1 MTARSVRGRGSKRM
15 LGLTVLASAC
25 LAPAW
30 SWLHQHPQ
38 SLLHRHRSGAAATSS
53 ASFRPPAN
61 EPPHQQHSSLLLPPL
76 RLASSDDPG
85 DDIIPWTLPNDF
97 DTFLNQCCIQS
108 FLFLLQSLRDGNSAV
123 WLDNFTQPVVSD
135 HDLPLSVAGS
145 TTRAADS
152 VKLLHYHGLAAL
164 NATLF
169 PTWDAYFG
177 TLLDQPKVWYTITSN
192 RAYIPDYQLEIVPAS
207 LCSRLVS
214 VREQIAREFA
224 KDLDVISASMGRKA
238 LEAYMMS
245 STSSALKGGAAG
257 TTDDHGAAS
266 ESALSDSDL
275 EQAPSSAQQRR
286 LQRPSLFFLEIA
298 ADGNAVDPS
307 PLRKG
312 NFDLLLLLCTQ
323 EAVHRVLQDSDM
335 DSASRYYLQNFYLER
350 LYTHFM
356 GSVPYGRGDDF
367 LEELLWQTPRLVH
380 SRSAHEDSLVSWLF
394 SYQLVD
400 PLRLAE
406 AILHQREIVASEWRD
421 QAAEAPLHHMGIKRM
436 QLNLLMGRPANM
448 TMDALG

>member
-1 MTARSVRGRGSKRM
+1 M

-25 LAPAW
+25 LLAPTY
-30 SWLHQHPQ
+30 SWLQQQPQ
-38 SLLHRHRSGAAATSS
+38 SLHHHHRSAAAISP
-53 ASFRPPAN
+53 AFPPPAVPNSPRTSRGN
-61 EPPHQQHSSLLLPPL
+61 EAPHQHCFLPPPL
-76 RLASSDDPG
+76 RLASSDDTG

-135 HDLPLSVAGS
+135 HDLPMSVAGS

-164 NATLF
+164 NVTLF

-177 TLLDQPKVWYTITSN
+177 TLLDQPKVCYTITSN

-214 VREQIAREFA
+214 VREQIAKEFA

-238 LEAYMMS
+238 LEAYMRS
-245 STSSALKGGAAG
+245 STSSALKGGAAAG
-257 TTDDHGAAS
+257 TTDDDHVGAS
-266 ESALSDSDL
+266 ESTLSDSDL
-275 EQAPSSAQQRR
+275 EQSSSSTQQQRR
-286 LQRPSLFFLEIA
+286 LQRPSLFFLELA
-298 ADGNAVDPS
+298 ADGNSVDPS

-323 EAVHRVLQDSDM
+323 EAVHRVLQDPDM

-367 LEELLWQTPRLVH
+367 LEELLWQPPRLVH
-380 SRSAHEDSLVSWLF
+380 SNSAHEDSLVSWLF

>member
-1 MTARSVRGRGSKRM
+1 MVR
-15 LGLTVLASAC
+15 LTVLASAC
-25 LAPAW
+25 LLAPTY
-30 SWLHQHPQ
+30 SWLLQQQQ
-38 SLLHRHRSGAAATSS
+38 SLHHHHRSAVPNSPRTSRANEAQQQQQQHS
-53 ASFRPPAN
+53 SFRPP
-61 EPPHQQHSSLLLPPL
+61 PPL
-76 RLASSDDPG
+76 RLASSDDTG

-135 HDLPLSVAGS
+135 HDLPMSVAGS

-177 TLLDQPKVWYTITSN
+177 ALLDQPKVCYTITSN

-238 LEAYMMS
+238 LEAYMRS
-245 STSSALKGGAAG
+245 STSSALKGGAAAG
-257 TTDDHGAAS
+257 ATTDDDQVAAS
-266 ESALSDSDL
+266 ESDSDV
-275 EQAPSSAQQRR
+275 EQASSSAQQPRR
-286 LQRPSLFFLEIA
+286 LQRPSLFFLELA

-406 AILHQREIVASEWRD
+406 AILHQRERVASEWRD
-421 QAAEAPLHHMGIKRM
+421 RAAEAPLHHMGIKRM